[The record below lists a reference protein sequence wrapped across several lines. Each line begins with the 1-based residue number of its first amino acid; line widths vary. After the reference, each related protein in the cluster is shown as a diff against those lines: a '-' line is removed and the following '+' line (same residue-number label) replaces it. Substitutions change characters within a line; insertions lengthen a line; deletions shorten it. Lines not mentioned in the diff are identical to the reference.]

1 MSEISRQLR
10 ELVRARAQR
19 CCEYCQTSERVTGL
33 RCQVDH
39 IIPVSQGGATA
50 EENLCL
56 ACSACNGHKQA
67 RSAGVDP
74 QTGET
79 VALYNPRRQ
88 EWRQHFAWSDDG
100 TEIMG
105 MTSTGRVTVVALEM
119 NDLLMMTARSLW
131 VGMGVHPP
139 AV

>member
-1 MSEISRQLR
+1 MSEVPRQLR
-10 ELVRARAQR
+10 ERVRTRALGR
-19 CCEYCQTSERVTGL
+19 CEYCQTSERVTGL

-39 IIPVSQGGATA
+39 IMPLSQGGATV
-50 EENLCL
+50 EQNLCL

-79 VALYNPRRQ
+79 VVLYNPRRQ
-88 EWRQHFAWSDDG
+88 EWWQHFAWSDDG
-100 TEIMG
+100 AEIIG
-105 MTSTGRVTVVALEM
+105 LTSTGRATVIALAM
-119 NDLLMMTARSLW
+119 NDSLSVTARSLW

-139 AV
+139 TA

>member
-1 MSEISRQLR
+1 MSEVSRQLR
-10 ELVRARAQR
+10 EFVRARAQGP
-19 CCEYCQTSERVTGL
+19 CEYCQTSERVTGL

-39 IIPVSQGGATA
+39 ITPLSHGGATA

-67 RSAGVDP
+67 RSTGVDP

-88 EWRQHFAWSDDG
+88 DWRQHFAWSGDCV
-100 TEIMG
+100 EIIG
-105 MTSTGRVTVVALEM
+105 LTPAGRATIATLEI
-119 NDLLMMTARSLW
+119 NDPLLVTARSLW
-131 VGMGVHPP
+131 VGIGVHPP

>member
-1 MSEISRQLR
+1 MSKIPQQLQ
-10 ELVRARAQR
+10 ELVRTRALGR
-19 CCEYCQTSERVTGL
+19 CEYCQTSERVTGL

-39 IIPVSQGGATA
+39 ILPLSQGGATA

-67 RSAGVDP
+67 RSAGFDP

-79 VALYNPRRQ
+79 VALYNPRQ
-88 EWRQHFAWSDDG
+88 QAWQQHFAWSDDRA
-100 TEIMG
+100 EIIG
-105 MTSTGRVTVVALEM
+105 LTSTGWATVVALEM
-119 NDLLMMTARSLW
+119 KDPLMVTARSLW

-139 AV
+139 AA

>member
-1 MSEISRQLR
+1 MSEVPQQLR
-10 ELVRARAQR
+10 ERLRTRALGR
-19 CCEYCQTSERVTGL
+19 CEYCQTAERVTGL

-39 IIPVSQGGATA
+39 IMPLSRGGVTA

-67 RSAGVDP
+67 RLVGVDP

-79 VALYNPRRQ
+79 VALYNPRQQ
-88 EWRQHFAWSDDG
+88 EWWQHFAWSDDG
-100 TEIMG
+100 AEIMG
-105 MTSTGRVTVVALEM
+105 LTSTGRATVVALEM
-119 NDLLMMTARSLW
+119 NDPLMVTARSLW

-139 AV
+139 TE

>member
-1 MSEISRQLR
+1 MSEVSRQLR
-10 ELVRARAQR
+10 KLVRTRALGH
-19 CCEYCQTSERVTGL
+19 CEYRQTSERVTGL

-79 VALYNPRRQ
+79 VALYNPRQ
-88 EWRQHFAWSDDG
+88 HMWRQHFAWSDDG
-100 TEIMG
+100 AEIIG
-105 MTSTGRVTVVALEM
+105 LTSTGRATVVALEM
-119 NDLLMMTARSLW
+119 NDPLMVTARSLW
-131 VGMGVHPP
+131 VGVGVHPP
-139 AV
+139 AA

>member
-1 MSEISRQLR
+1 MSNVSRQLR
-10 ELVRARAQR
+10 ELVRARAVGR
-19 CCEYCQTSERVTGL
+19 CEYCQTSERVTGL

-50 EENLCL
+50 EANLCL

-79 VALYNPRRQ
+79 VALYDPRQ
-88 EWRQHFAWSDDG
+88 QAWRQHFAWSHDG
-100 TEIMG
+100 TEIIG
-105 MTSTGRVTVVALEM
+105 LTGTGRVTVVALEM
-119 NDLLMMTARSLW
+119 NDPLTVTARSLW
-131 VGMGVHPP
+131 VGMGLHPP
-139 AV
+139 SV